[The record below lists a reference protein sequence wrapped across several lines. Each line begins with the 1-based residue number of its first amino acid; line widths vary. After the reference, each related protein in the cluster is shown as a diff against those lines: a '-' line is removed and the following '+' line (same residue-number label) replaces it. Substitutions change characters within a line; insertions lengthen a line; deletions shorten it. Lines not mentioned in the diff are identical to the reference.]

1 MNNNNHL
8 HRTGITMDLVEIGG
22 RIKAQRKNAGISQ
35 EKLAEMTFVSP
46 HYIYEIERGIKS
58 MSLET
63 LMSISRALHIS
74 TDYILF
80 GNPPSE
86 APSLSDRLGELDGKQ
101 RARAESA
108 FLALLPY
115 IR

>member
-1 MNNNNHL
+1 MN
-8 HRTGITMDLVEIGG
+8 LVEIGG
-22 RIKAQRKNAGISQ
+22 RIKVYRKSMGISQ
-35 EKLAEMTFVSP
+35 EKLAEMIYVSP
-46 HYIYEIERGIKS
+46 HYIYEIERGMKA

-63 LMSISRALHIS
+63 LMSLSEALDLS

-80 GNPPSE
+80 GAESKGAVPLSE
-86 APSLSDRLGELDGKQ
+86 QLDSLPEEQ

-108 FLALLPY
+108 FRALLPY